1 MMNTKSTQTGL
12 ILFIIFSVL
21 LAPQVIQAEVTTASV
36 VRAKG
41 TIPGDY
47 PVRIV
52 APSISLN
59 SPIQG
64 VGVDKTGAIDVP
76 SGKTKN
82 VGWYKYG
89 TVPGNVGSAVL
100 DAHIFAAF
108 SKLAFLKENEDIFVY
123 MNSGQ
128 IFHFKVSAAK
138 TYPLKNLT
146 SSQLFISDGI
156 EHMNLITCAGSLTKD
171 RSTYD
176 HRLIVYTNLVG

>member
-1 MMNTKSTQTGL
+1 MLNTKSTQTGL
-12 ILFIIFSVL
+12 ILFIFFSIL
-21 LAPQVIQAEVTTASV
+21 FAPRAIQAQTTTSSV

-52 APSISLN
+52 APSIKLD
-59 SPIQG
+59 SPIQE

-76 SGKTKN
+76 SGNTKN
-82 VGWYKYG
+82 VGWYKYS

-108 SKLAFLKENEDIFVY
+108 SNLKYLKENADIYVV
-123 MNSGQ
+123 MKSGQ
-128 IFHFKVSAAK
+128 LFHFQVAK
-138 TYPLKNLT
+138 SIKYPLKNL
-146 SSQLFISDGI
+146 SSSVLFTTDGV
-156 EHMNLITCAGSLTKD
+156 EHLNLITCAGALTKD
-171 RSTYD
+171 GSTYD